1 MKPDYLSIHL
11 HVHVSIYRAWPH
23 PRVLAMLP
31 VGALA
36 APVATDARRRG
47 VRVIGGGVH
56 EYVDLVGAWARVL
69 ELELGR
75 NAKVRPQ
82 GPCVREVR

>member
-1 MKPDYLSIHL
+1 MIYYLTIYP
-11 HVHVSIYRAWPH
+11 SIYRAWPH

-36 APVATDARRRG
+36 APVAADARRGG
-47 VRVIGGGVH
+47 VRVVGRGVH
-56 EYVDLVGAWARVL
+56 EYVDLFGVWARVL

-82 GPCVREVR
+82 GPCV

>member
-1 MKPDYLSIHL
+1 MIPDYLSIHL
-11 HVHVSIYRAWPH
+11 HVHVSTYRAWPH

-56 EYVDLVGAWARVL
+56 EYVDLVGVGQKGVGIRILVRAKGWASRAV
-69 ELELGR
+69 
-75 NAKVRPQ
+75 
-82 GPCVREVR
+82 